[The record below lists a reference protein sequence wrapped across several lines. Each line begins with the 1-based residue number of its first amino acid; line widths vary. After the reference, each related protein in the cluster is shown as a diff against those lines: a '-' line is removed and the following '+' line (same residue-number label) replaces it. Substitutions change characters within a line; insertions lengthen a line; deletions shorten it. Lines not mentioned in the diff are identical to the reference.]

1 MPKAVNRSGYCD
13 KHNCP
18 QRDSIPGPR
27 APQSDMLPLDHCD
40 QNILSFLNSTY
51 RHLGNKYEYI
61 VNLHGAEAY
70 RGGLRHSLLEMEEPV
85 GHRYDAIVPGYNAM
99 HICFLLSFNC

>member
-1 MPKAVNRSGYCD
+1 MRFDPRTSRTAVRHATARPLRPEYIV
-13 KHNCP
+13 
-18 QRDSIPGPR
+18 IPE
-27 APQSDMLPLDHCD
+27 Q
-40 QNILSFLNSTY
+40 Y